1 MTSDLL
7 ATVAVIGKRLKDP
20 KELEAFRAVFR
31 LLQNPLEAQIEA
43 VRELRPN
50 ASVTLRRMTPDP
62 TIGSWIALI
71 EWYDGKSHEFAEIG
85 DTAQEALKRLREA
98 LERAPKVKL

>member
-1 MTSDLL
+1 MNSDLL
-7 ATVAVIGKRLKDP
+7 LIVATIGKRLKAP

-50 ASVTLRRMTPDP
+50 ASVTLRRLQPDP
-62 TIGSWIALI
+62 TIGSWIASI
-71 EWYDGKSHEFAEIG
+71 EWHDGKTREVAEIG
-85 DTAQEALKRLREA
+85 NSAQEALKRLREA